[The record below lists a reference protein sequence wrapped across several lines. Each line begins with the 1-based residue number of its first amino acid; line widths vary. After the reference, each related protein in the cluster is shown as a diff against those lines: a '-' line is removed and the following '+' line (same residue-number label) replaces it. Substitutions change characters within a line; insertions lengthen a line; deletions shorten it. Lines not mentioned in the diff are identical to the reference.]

1 MRKALGPHTSGEPP
15 DILED
20 FGGEC
25 VYLHCCLAEVPAP
38 TCSPPP
44 CSRARSR
51 VGSKLKRVH
60 KIERGVV
67 VFLEDSGGDF
77 LFGGANRDEG
87 VAETERQA
95 VVTFEDV
102 GKARKKRKLKPI
114 EAIIVVPHIAPTRS
128 ASRSANMVS
137 LYSPLIQQ
145 KADCGAEIK
154 PHSIIVS
161 FNAIKAKS

>member
-87 VAETERQA
+87 VAETE
-95 VVTFEDV
+95 
-102 GKARKKRKLKPI
+102 
-114 EAIIVVPHIAPTRS
+114 
-128 ASRSANMVS
+128 
-137 LYSPLIQQ
+137 
-145 KADCGAEIK
+145 
-154 PHSIIVS
+154 
-161 FNAIKAKS
+161 

>member
-1 MRKALGPHTSGEPP
+1 MRIVVETRHGTS
-15 DILED
+15 
-20 FGGEC
+20 
-25 VYLHCCLAEVPAP
+25 LHHPA
-38 TCSPPP
+38 P
-44 CSRARSR
+44 CSRARGR
-51 VGSKLKRVH
+51 AGSKLKRVH

-128 ASRSANMVS
+128 ASRCTDMVS
-137 LYSPLIQQ
+137 LYCSLIQQ
-145 KADCGAEIK
+145 KAD
-154 PHSIIVS
+154 
-161 FNAIKAKS
+161 

>member
-44 CSRARSR
+44 CSRARSTVR
-51 VGSKLKRVH
+51 SKLKRVH

-128 ASRSANMVS
+128 ASRSTDMVS
-137 LYSPLIQQ
+137 LDCSLIQQ

-154 PHSIIVS
+154 PHSIIVNL
-161 FNAIKAKS
+161 NAIKAKS